1 MSKARDTE
9 EHTTKHRRLHK
20 LAQTWVSPE
29 LWKALN
35 ARAKSE
41 GRTLAN
47 FMRHELGKLVGIAE

>member
-1 MSKARDTE
+1 MSKAQGTE
-9 EHTTKHRRLHK
+9 ERTAKHRRLHK

-47 FMRHELGKLVGIAE
+47 FMRRELGKLVGIAE